1 MAKKRYTE
9 PLLQGVPTTISP
21 VAKVVDTFVRP
32 EATQDVNQDLRA
44 FVENITPVLREAT
57 EQKKREQLENT
68 RAIVTGLKEQETFQA
83 RSIGRKMLLEAG
95 KAFVENQDKYV
106 ADESSLVKDRQ
117 EFFTRNLDGLQKSG
131 MSFEVLQTLKSDL
144 EAGDFSF
151 YNKTYQPLVL
161 EKKVKD
167 ALNILSSSIL
177 DINEAVML
185 PPEKRLELLTKEVED
200 FQKAYPYVP
209 RTDVNNAVEQVALTV
224 AGTKD
229 KDNLNIGTS
238 IYSDWMVQEERDKT
252 TRGSKVFADITNKQ
266 AARDAEI
273 ERRIKEQDK
282 LEKAVAKSARVELDN
297 AIKPFI
303 NNLSTVVQQQIKDGD
318 YIDDQGDYEAFIN
331 QKLEEQVAQFPEE
344 QQTLVRQAF
353 VEAWELE
360 ASKNVNDKLLTARS
374 ERNKSNLLSALINFQ
389 PTAIPLVGVTGET
402 QSFTTF
408 GDYFEEVTT
417 QANLTTDVAKEQI
430 ATKLLEQ
437 ILIDTPIQGANMEV
451 LTYLNSKGYLS
462 QEENQQ
468 TIAKIIKA
476 DEKFK
481 RVQQREAVLDA
492 GISEFV
498 ATGNINAIPEGYV
511 NEQGN
516 TVSYPANTLDA
527 AYEKANGS
535 KDLATRIREWY
546 IPNGRVPQAELNVVN
561 SFSSYWRFGD
571 LGTVLEPSENVGKAA
586 VSYEMALQLVENGI
600 DIKDIF
606 PDEDQRV
613 RFKLLQF
620 EQTANSKSFTQAVIN
635 VQGAKLD
642 EKEITTVKDAQD
654 LIDTFSP
661 LSKDF
666 SETIDALGN
675 AQEIMQWASYLK
687 KLNPSLS
694 EEEYL
699 KQGFDIWSK
708 DHAIIRDSEG
718 NPVTIS
724 SYNTD
729 VSGVGGTADLLTG
742 LSEEIKLL
750 PTIQSYV
757 INQFGS
763 NQEFGIRIRDNAN
776 NTGMLDIL
784 VTDGKTGQ
792 LTTLGSFT
800 RSSVLKNPDLI
811 KETVI
816 TRITTEGG
824 VTETTTDELEVDYTE
839 EELFRLFNPQTTSRM
854 DEAARSQLPD
864 QEQSTGEYINPLNPQ
879 DTATRVPD
887 AIVDTISEGIQNL
900 INPDLD
906 PKTGFYLPKEGEP
919 NVDWDF
925 ISKQE
930 GSLVTEGYVPEDSDG
945 VPLGNSGV
953 TISTGVDL
961 GSKDASYFEGLP
973 QNIIDKMSPYFGLK
987 GSEANQ
993 VAYNLKLTK
1002 KEAKQ
1007 VYEFTKEKELNKL
1020 RQAWQEETGT
1030 SFDRLPVPLATVI
1043 ASVAF
1048 QYGDLERK
1056 TPNFWRQVTTGDL
1069 DGMLSNL
1076 ADFGDKYPS
1085 RRGRELTYYIANT
1098 IG

>member
-44 FVENITPVLREAT
+44 FVENITPVLRDAT

-68 RAIVTGLKEQETFQA
+68 RAIVSGLKEQETFQA

-95 KAFVENQDKYV
+95 NAFVENQDKYV
-106 ADESSLVKDRQ
+106 ADEASLVKDRQ
-117 EFFTRNLDGLQKSG
+117 EFFARNIDGLQQSG

-151 YNKTYQPLVL
+151 YNRTYQPLVL
-161 EKKVKD
+161 EKKVND
-167 ALNILSSSIL
+167 ALNVLSSSII
-177 DINEAVML
+177 DINQAVML
-185 PPEKRLELLTKEVED
+185 SPEKRLELLSKEVKD
-200 FQKAYPYVP
+200 FEKAYPYVP
-209 RTDVNNAVEQVALTV
+209 RTSVNNAVEQVALTV

-229 KDNLNIGTS
+229 ENNLNTGTS
-238 IYSDWMVQEERDKT
+238 IYSDWMVQEGRDKT

-266 AARDAEI
+266 SARDAEI
-273 ERRIKEQDK
+273 ERRQKAQDA
-282 LEKAVAKSARVELDN
+282 LDKAVAKSAQAELDN
-297 AIKPFI
+297 SVKPFI

-318 YIDDQGDYEAFIN
+318 YIDDQGDYETFIN
-331 QKLEEQVAQFPEE
+331 EQLEAQVALVPEE
-344 QQTLVRQAF
+344 QQAIVRQTLL
-353 VEAWELE
+353 EAWELE

-374 ERNKSNLLSALINFQ
+374 ERNKSNLLSALINFE
-389 PTAIPLVGVTGET
+389 PRAIPLIGVAGET

-408 GDYFEEVTT
+408 GDYFETVTT
-417 QANLTTDVAKEQI
+417 QANLTTNVAKEQI

-437 ILIDTPIQGANMEV
+437 ILIDTPIQGANMDV
-451 LTYLNSKGYLS
+451 LTYLNDKGYLS

-498 ATGNINAIPEGYV
+498 TTGNINAIPKGYV

-516 TVSYPANTLDA
+516 TVSYSANTLDA

-546 IPNGRVPQAELNVVN
+546 IPNQRVPQAELNVVN
-561 SFSSYWRFGD
+561 SFAGLWRFGD

-606 PDEDQRV
+606 QDEDQRV

-620 EQTANSKSFTQAVIN
+620 EQTANSKDFTQAVIN

-642 EKEITTVKDAQD
+642 EKVITNIKDAQN
-654 LIDTFSP
+654 LINTFSP

-666 SETIDALGN
+666 SETVDALGN

-694 EEEYL
+694 DEEYL
-699 KQGFDIWSK
+699 KQGFDIWSQ

-718 NPVTIS
+718 KPVTIS
-724 SYNTD
+724 KYNTD
-729 VSGVGGTADLLTG
+729 VSGVGGTAELLTG

-784 VTDGKTGQ
+784 VTDGNTGQ

-811 KETVI
+811 KEAVI

-824 VTETTTDELEVDYTE
+824 VTETTTDELEVDYTD

-879 DTATRVPD
+879 DAVTRVPD

-900 INPDLD
+900 INPNLD
-906 PKTGFYLPKEGEP
+906 PETGFYLPKEGEP

-987 GSEANQ
+987 GSKANM

-1020 RQAWQEETGT
+1020 RQAWQEKTGT

-1048 QYGDLERK
+1048 QYGDLETK

-1069 DGMLSNL
+1069 NGMLSNL